1 MESFIREI
9 SGIPKEGSEIYVFIK
24 PPNSDGMKFKPKIL
38 KFDPENE
45 INGLESYGFQNYLMA
60 NIV

>member
-24 PPNSDGMKFKPKIL
+24 PPNSDGMKFKPKIM
-38 KFDPENE
+38 KFDRKMN
-45 INGLESYGFQNYLMA
+45 
-60 NIV
+60 